1 MSKITYIISK
11 INKALAFEW
20 IAEAFKNTEIQLS
33 FILLNNT
40 ETELERYLISQNVP
54 VKRIFFQSKKDIPL
68 ATLKTYLTLKKW
80 KPDVVHCHLFEAS
93 IIGLYAAKWA
103 RISKRIYTRHHF
115 LYHWEENPKAVKYDI
130 WCNQWA
136 TDIVVLTENMGKFL
150 TEKEKANPKKI
161 HFIPHG
167 FKLDIWQNINYE
179 LVKSLKIKYNPQ
191 NQYPVIG
198 VIARWVEEKGVHYIV
213 PAFEQLLKDY
223 PDAKLLLA
231 NAKGIFKPQIDAL
244 LQNIPQKNYQTI
256 DFEPDIAGLYH
267 IFDIYVHVPIGTDK
281 EPFGQTYIEALL
293 TKKPCVFTLS
303 GIANSFIEHEKNAL
317 VVPYKDSKAIY
328 LACKRLL
335 QEPEFA
341 KQIAENG
348 YHQVKE
354 LFSLEKMIQNL
365 KNIYVR

>member
-1 MSKITYIISK
+1 MIKVTYIISK

-20 IAEAFKNTEIQLS
+20 IAESFKNTEIQLS

-40 ETELERYLISQNVP
+40 ETELEQYLISQNVP
-54 VKRIFFQSKKDIPL
+54 VKRIFFESKKDIPL
-68 ATLKTYLTLKKW
+68 ATLKTYFTLKKW
-80 KPDVVHCHLFEAS
+80 KPDAVHCHLFEAS

-103 RISKRIYTRHHF
+103 GISKRIYTRHHF
-115 LYHWEENPKAVKYDI
+115 LYHWEKNLKAVKYDI

-136 TDIVVLTENMGKFL
+136 TDIVVLTERMGKFL
-150 TEKEKANPKKI
+150 IEKEKASPEKI

-167 FKLDIWQNINYE
+167 FRLDTWQNI
-179 LVKSLKIKYNPQ
+179 SPQSIQGLKTKYNPN
-191 NQYPVIG
+191 NQYPLIG
-198 VIARWVEEKGVHYIV
+198 VIARWVEEKGIHYII
-213 PAFEQLLKDY
+213 PAFEQFLQDY

-231 NAKGIFKPQIDAL
+231 NAKGTFKPQIDTL
-244 LQNIPQKNYQTI
+244 LQNIPQKNYQI
-256 DFEPDIAGLYH
+256 INFESNIAGLYSL
-267 IFDIYVHVPIGTDK
+267 FDVYVHVPTGIDK

-317 VVPYKDSKAIY
+317 VVPYKDSQAIY

-348 YHQVKE
+348 YRQVTE

-365 KNIYVR
+365 KNIYV